1 MNKVGIQIRRYAI
14 LVHRWLGVVFCV
26 LFAVWFISGIVMM
39 YWSYPKV
46 SAETRLSK
54 SQPLDASRIR
64 ISPAQAYTQIQTLHA
79 PDRVVITMLDGRPVY
94 RFYQGSSQSLV
105 YADNGERLANVP
117 PEMSLRIASAWTRQ
131 AAASAEFQGAI
142 TDDDQWT
149 VNPSVRTLGP
159 FWKWSWPDG
168 QETYISQLTGEVAQN
183 TTRAARIEAY
193 FGAVPHWIYFTSL
206 RKRDS
211 AWRAVVIWSSG
222 VGVILTLLGLIV
234 GVWLYSPS
242 KRYRFPEARVSAIPA
257 ERWGWRNLIWPKG
270 RSSIPYGGQ
279 KRWHTVLGL
288 FFGLVTCTWT
298 LSGMLSMNPL
308 RWSPAGGGAAVIS
321 ALRGTEWNPTRF
333 ENFVPADALR
343 KVHAVFHPK
352 ELELMFFRSEPIYLA
367 TESPGRSAIINA
379 SGAVVPALDR
389 QQTVEALVAGRPYP
403 LVETR
408 MVEQYESY
416 YVDRHH
422 EKPLPVLFARFGD
435 PAGSMHYIDLRTGR
449 VVESYV
455 KLSRLNR
462 WLYHGLHSMDLPWL
476 YRHRPVWDIL
486 VLNLMLGG
494 TALSITSVII
504 GWRRLRRKV
513 TLPRP
518 LKCVGT
524 NNSPG
529 TANESLR
536 TSSRRKS

>member
-1 MNKVGIQIRRYAI
+1 
-14 LVHRWLGVVFCV
+14 
-26 LFAVWFISGIVMM
+26 
-39 YWSYPKV
+39 
-46 SAETRLSK
+46 
-54 SQPLDASRIR
+54 
-64 ISPAQAYTQIQTLHA
+64 
-79 PDRVVITMLDGRPVY
+79 
-94 RFYQGSSQSLV
+94 
-105 YADNGERLANVP
+105 
-117 PEMSLRIASAWTRQ
+117 
-131 AAASAEFQGAI
+131 
-142 TDDDQWT
+142 
-149 VNPSVRTLGP
+149 
-159 FWKWSWPDG
+159 
-168 QETYISQLTGEVAQN
+168 
-183 TTRAARIEAY
+183 
-193 FGAVPHWIYFTSL
+193 
-206 RKRDS
+206 
-211 AWRAVVIWSSG
+211 
-222 VGVILTLLGLIV
+222 
-234 GVWLYSPS
+234 
-242 KRYRFPEARVSAIPA
+242 
-257 ERWGWRNLIWPKG
+257 
-270 RSSIPYGGQ
+270 
-279 KRWHTVLGL
+279 
-288 FFGLVTCTWT
+288 
-298 LSGMLSMNPL
+298 
-308 RWSPAGGGAAVIS
+308 
-321 ALRGTEWNPTRF
+321 
-333 ENFVPADALR
+333 
-343 KVHAVFHPK
+343 
-352 ELELMFFRSEPIYLA
+352 MFFRSEPIYLA

>member
-1 MNKVGIQIRRYAI
+1 MNKLGVRIRRYAI

-46 SAETRLSK
+46 SAETRLFK
-54 SQPLDASRIR
+54 SHPLDASRIR
-64 ISPAQAYTQIQTLHA
+64 ISPAQAYIQIQTSRA
-79 PDRVVITMLDGRPVY
+79 PDQVIITMLDGRPVY
-94 RFYQGSSQSLV
+94 RFYHGSRQSLV

-117 PEMSLRIASAWTRQ
+117 PGMSLRIASAWTRQ
-131 AAASAEFQGAI
+131 PAASAKFHGAI

-149 VNPSVRTLGP
+149 VNPSVRALGP
-159 FWKWSWPDG
+159 FWKFSWPDG
-168 QETYISQLTGEVAQN
+168 QETYVSQLTGEVAQN
-183 TTRAARIEAY
+183 TTRTARIQAY
-193 FGAVPHWIYFTSL
+193 LGAVPHWIYFTSL

-242 KRYRFPEARVSAIPA
+242 KRYRFRGTPVSAIPA
-257 ERWGWRNLIWPKG
+257 EHRGWRNLIWPKG

-298 LSGMLSMNPL
+298 LSGMFSMNPL
-308 RWSPAGGGAAVIS
+308 RWSPAGGGVAVMS
-321 ALRGTEWNPTRF
+321 ALRGTEWNPTPF
-333 ENFVPADALR
+333 ASLVPGDAVR
-343 KVHAVFHPK
+343 KAQAVLDPK
-352 ELELMFFRSEPIYLA
+352 ELELMFFRGEPIYLA
-367 TESPGRSAIINA
+367 TESPGRSTIINA
-379 SGAVVPALDR
+379 SGSVVPGLDR
-389 QQTVEALVAGRPYP
+389 QQTIGALMDGRPYP

-422 EKPLPVLFARFGD
+422 EKPLPVLFIRFGD

-455 KLSRLNR
+455 KLSRWNR
-462 WLYHGLHSMDLPWL
+462 WLYHGLHSLDLPWL

-504 GWRRLRRKV
+504 GWRRLRRKL

-518 LKCVGT
+518 LK
-524 NNSPG
+524 
-529 TANESLR
+529 
-536 TSSRRKS
+536 